1 MKAEPEK
8 RAGRNQFFTPPPVKL
23 LAEKHNIPVEQ
34 PEKIMNEA
42 LRIKNYEPDLII
54 VAAYG
59 QILPKEIL
67 DLPKYGCL
75 NVHPSLLPKYRGP
88 SPIQAAILNNDE
100 ETGVT
105 IMKMDDKIDHGAIL
119 ASEKRKAKSE
129 TLTYLELHDEL
140 AKLGA
145 EILIKTIPD
154 WVAGE
159 IKPQTQDETK
169 ATYTKIMEKQDGKID
184 WTKSAEEIERQVRA
198 LNPWPSA
205 YALDNDKKMIK
216 ILKAGTLTQT
226 ESSPAGEPGKTFQ
239 ATNEEIA
246 VQTGKDYL
254 IIKELQPEGKKPMPS
269 AAFLRG
275 HPDFIGTM
283 LK

>member
-1 MKAEPEK
+1 MLVD
-8 RAGRNQFFTPPPVKL
+8 T
-23 LAEKHNIPVEQ
+23 
-34 PEKIMNEA
+34 
-42 LRIKNYEPDLII
+42 
-54 VAAYG
+54 
-59 QILPKEIL
+59 LPRWI
-67 DLPKYGCL
+67 
-75 NVHPSLLPKYRGP
+75 
-88 SPIQAAILNNDE
+88 
-100 ETGVT
+100 
-105 IMKMDDKIDHGAIL
+105 
-119 ASEKRKAKSE
+119 
-129 TLTYLELHDEL
+129 
-140 AKLGA
+140 
-145 EILIKTIPD
+145 
-154 WVAGE
+154 AGE
-159 IKPQTQDETK
+159 ITPQEQEHKK
-169 ATYTKIMEKQDGKID
+169 ATYTKLLYKEDGHVD